1 MYLSKSDINNL
12 SWITRYFSN
21 SVSAFA
27 LAISAVILGE
37 KIHSEEWF
45 TYIPIWCA
53 VGILVLEGMWH
64 IYLQQRKRQAL
75 ITNIEKF
82 SERTASHRKD
92 E

>member
-1 MYLSKSDINNL
+1 VL
-12 SWITRYFSN
+12 
-21 SVSAFA
+21 

-37 KIHSEEWF
+37 KIQAEEWF

-64 IYLQQRKRQAL
+64 IYLQQRKRHAL

-82 SERTASHRKD
+82 SERVRDNREK
-92 E
+92 